1 MTGSGSF
8 FVLRIAIGLARCVT
22 FRLKTLWEKP
32 MCIACSPF
40 GAALGAGFS
49 RRTVIGDSARLAMG
63 SAATG
68 FGGLFACDGMAQP
81 GGGGGSAEAIY
92 TGGPIL
98 TMVDAMPNVEAIA
111 VRGGR
116 IIAVGTRAEVE
127 ATRGLGTRSIDLG
140 GRTLLP
146 GFFDAHGHVMMC
158 GLQAKVANLLPA
170 PDGEG
175 NDVAAIQRLLRGWM
189 TTNQAAVRRYGVVI
203 GFGYDESQLKEQRPL
218 NRDELNAVSADLPV
232 MIVHTSGHLGVLNSK
247 ALETV
252 GITAASED
260 PVGGTIFR
268 APGSREPNGLLSET
282 AWLGALGKLL
292 ARLDQDAA
300 LAMLRAGCE
309 AYASFGYTT
318 ATEGRA
324 SAGLVS
330 IFGLAAQ
337 RALLPIDTI
346 VYPDFEVASDATRTA
361 SRHYRNRFRIGGGKL
376 TFDGSPQGKTAWL
389 SQPYFVPPPSETPDF
404 CGQSTLTSD
413 AAFALVDKAFANKIH
428 LLVHCNG
435 DAASDL
441 LIATVKA
448 ATAKHGGGDR
458 RTVLIHG
465 QVLREDQVDAIR
477 ELGIIP
483 SLFPMHTFY
492 WGDWHH
498 DSVLGPARVENI
510 SPTGWCLRRGMI
522 FSSHHDAPVAKP
534 DSIRVLSATV
544 TRRSRSGH
552 IIGAHQRVSP
562 WVALKALT
570 IWPAHHYWES
580 ETKGSL
586 EVGKI
591 ADFAI
596 LSDNPMTMDP
606 ERLVELKVT
615 ETIKEG
621 VSVYHA

>member
-1 MTGSGSF
+1 
-8 FVLRIAIGLARCVT
+8 
-22 FRLKTLWEKP
+22 

-40 GAALGAGFS
+40 GAALGAGLS
-49 RRTVIGDSARLAMG
+49 RRTMLGGSARLAMG

-68 FGGLFACDGMAQP
+68 FGSLFACDGMAQP
-81 GGGGGSAEAIY
+81 ATGGGSAEAIY
-92 TGGPIL
+92 SGGPIL
-98 TMVDAMPNVEAIA
+98 TMVDATPTAEAIA

-116 IIAVGTRAEVE
+116 IIAVGTRAAVE
-127 ATRGLGTRSIDLG
+127 ATRGPGTRSIDLG

-158 GLQAKVANLLPA
+158 GVQASVANLLPA

-175 NDVAAIQRLLRGWM
+175 NDVAALQRLLRAWM
-189 TTNQAAVRRYGVVI
+189 AANQGVVRRYGIVM
-203 GFGYDESQLKEQRPL
+203 GFGYDESQLKEQRPPT
-218 NRDELNAVSADLPV
+218 RDELDAVSTDLPV
-232 MIVHTSGHLGVLNSK
+232 MIVHTSGHLGVLNTK
-247 ALETV
+247 ALELT

-268 APGSREPNGLLSET
+268 RAGSREPNGLLSET

-300 LAMLRAGCE
+300 LAMLRAGCG

-318 ATEGRA
+318 GTEGRA
-324 SAGLVS
+324 SAGIMP

-337 RALLPIDTI
+337 RGLLPIDTI
-346 VYPDFEVASDATRTA
+346 VYPDFEVAPDATGAA
-361 SRHYRNRFRIGGGKL
+361 SRQYRNRFRVGGAKL

-389 SQPYFVPPPSETPDF
+389 SQPYFVPPPGEQGDF
-404 CGQSTLTSD
+404 RGQPTLKPES
-413 AAFALVDKAFANKIH
+413 AFALVDKAYAANLH

-435 DAASDL
+435 DAAIDL
-441 LIATVKA
+441 LIATVRA
-448 ATAKHGGGDR
+448 AAAKHGNTDR

-465 QVLREDQVDAIR
+465 QTLREDQVDAIR
-477 ELGIIP
+477 ELGVIP

-492 WGDWHH
+492 WGDWHR
-498 DSVLGPARVENI
+498 DSVLGPVRVENI

-534 DSIRVLSATV
+534 DSMRVLSATV
-544 TRRSRSGH
+544 TRRSRSGD

-570 IWPAHHYWES
+570 LWPAHHYWES

-586 EVGKI
+586 EVGKL
-591 ADFAI
+591 ADFVVLSENPLAI
-596 LSDNPMTMDP
+596 DP
-606 ERLVELKVT
+606 DRLAELKVT

-621 VSVYHA
+621 VGVYRA